1 MTAENGRTF
10 RWSDLPPPAP
20 LNAGGADEK
29 ERGGDASASDENGPA
44 GWTRGLLKWVS
55 RERDGTDQE
64 VASVEPTAQFD
75 PRRNRLEDFVLPDLN
90 GQIFRLKET
99 DADYVLLCFWGTW
112 CDPCVAAM
120 PHLADLQRQFGP
132 SRLRVVSIAYQRNG
146 EGGPR
151 SLARVSRRLGLNYPI
166 LLAPTDQ
173 PCPVAEAMA
182 VQYYPTLVLLDR
194 QGNIIHRETGATGDK
209 LMRLDRAIAAA
220 MDESVMT
227 VTKR

>member
-1 MTAENGRTF
+1 LTAGSAE
-10 RWSDLPPPAP
+10 
-20 LNAGGADEK
+20 EK
-29 ERGGDASASDENGPA
+29 ESAGDASDSEENGPA

-55 RERDGTDQE
+55 RERDETGQKA
-64 VASVEPTAQFD
+64 ASVEPTAQFD
-75 PRRNRLEDFVLPDLN
+75 PQRNRLEDFVLPDLN
-90 GQIFRLKET
+90 GQTFRLKET

-151 SLARVSRRLGLNYPI
+151 SLARVARRLGLNYPI

-194 QGNIIHRETGATGDK
+194 QGNVVHRETGATGDK